1 MISFTDPRLYVKGTC
16 SAMLLD
22 KSTGD
27 IKYWSDKFQTGN
39 ITTSLTEGEIR
50 AGLGNGIAAIIPSD
64 SDLQVEFTAA
74 NFSLWAK
81 MAQVGGTLNYNAP
94 AMTCQ
99 VIEATA
105 ASLSLDVT
113 QGAPIAP
120 LGMSQAAVYVQE
132 VGTTAPVGVY
142 GKAYAVDPATGV
154 ISDFTATVGKKY
166 KVFYTKNFATA
177 QVGTI
182 SSFFDP
188 GVFYF
193 LAQMA
198 VYKNKTAGEKN
209 SGTRVGWLY
218 TLVPSLKLG
227 GNAGVVGDQTNNDTT
242 SISGRAVI
250 SDEDVV
256 SELCGA
262 CSGGGNVYAYYVY
275 VPDDGAEAI
284 SGLAVVGGTVSVEAG
299 KTAQIPVRFVM
310 ANGELVIP
318 ASYSDGFTYTATGA
332 PTGTTVSNEGLITA
346 GNTAGDFD
354 VKITYDNGGKDLE
367 ASVTASV
374 VAASEP

>member
-16 SAMLLD
+16 AAMLLD

-27 IKYWSDKFQTGN
+27 VKYWSDKFQTGN

-142 GKAYAVDPATGV
+142 GKAYTVDPSTGV
-154 ISDFTATVGKKY
+154 IADFTATVGKKY

-188 GVFYF
+188 GVYYF

-198 VYKNKTAGEKN
+198 VYANKTAGEKN

-218 TLVPSLKLG
+218 NIVPSLKLG

-256 SELCGA
+256 SELCHG
-262 CSGGGNVYAYYVY
+262 CNGGGNVYAYYVY

-284 SGLAVVGGTVSVEAG
+284 SGLAVVGGTVSVEVG

-318 ASYSDGFTYTATGA
+318 ASYGDGFTYQATGA
-332 PTGTTVSNEGLITA
+332 PEGTTVSNEGLITA
-346 GNTAGDFD
+346 GSTAGDFD
-354 VKITYDNGGKDLE
+354 VKIIYDNGGKNLE

-374 VAASEP
+374 VAAPEP

>member
-16 SAMLLD
+16 AAMLTD

-74 NFSLWAK
+74 DFSLWAK
-81 MAQVGGTLNYNAP
+81 AAQVGGTLNYNAP

-105 ASLSLDVT
+105 ASLTLDVSKGT
-113 QGAPIAP
+113 PMAQ
-120 LGMSQAAVYVQE
+120 LGFSQVVCYVQE
-132 VGTTAPVGVY
+132 VGKSAPVGVY
-142 GKAYAVDPATGV
+142 GTAYPVDAATGAV
-154 ISDFTATVGKKY
+154 KDFTATVGTKY
-166 KVFYTKNFATA
+166 KVWYCVNKATA
-177 QVGTI
+177 QVATI

-188 GVFYF
+188 GVYHFTAA
-193 LAQMA
+193 LA
-198 VYKNKTAGEKN
+198 VYANKTAGEKN

-218 TLVPSLKLG
+218 VIVPSLKLG

-250 SDEDVV
+250 SDADVV
-256 SELCGA
+256 SDLCEG
-262 CSGGGNVYAYYVY
+262 CNGGGNVYAYYVY
-275 VPDDGAEAI
+275 VPDDGAEMI
-284 SGLAVVGGTVSVEAG
+284 QGLAVVGGSVDVAASE
-299 KTAQIPVRFVM
+299 TAQIPVRFVM
-310 ANGELVIP
+310 QNGELVIP

-332 PTGTTVSNEGLITA
+332 PEGTTVSASGLITA
-346 GNTAGDFD
+346 GAAAGDFD
-354 VKITYDNGGKDLE
+354 VAITYDNGGEDLKLSITV
-367 ASVTASV
+367 SVTA
-374 VAASEP
+374 AA

>member
-16 SAMLLD
+16 AAMLTD

-74 NFSLWAK
+74 DFSLWAK
-81 MAQVGGTLNYNAP
+81 AAQVGGTLNYNAP

-105 ASLSLDVT
+105 ASLTLDVSK
-113 QGAPIAP
+113 GAPMAQ
-120 LGMSQAAVYVQE
+120 LGFSQVVCYVQE
-132 VGTTAPVGVY
+132 VGKSAPVGVY
-142 GKAYAVDPATGV
+142 GTAYPVDATTGAVK
-154 ISDFTATVGKKY
+154 DFTATVGTKY
-166 KVFYTKNFATA
+166 KVWYCVNKATA
-177 QVGTI
+177 QVATI

-188 GVFYF
+188 GVYHFTAT
-193 LAQMA
+193 LA
-198 VYKNKTAGEKN
+198 VYANKTAGEKN

-218 TLVPSLKLG
+218 VIVPSLKLG

-242 SISGRAVI
+242 SVSGRAVI
-250 SDEDVV
+250 SDADVV
-256 SELCGA
+256 SELCEG
-262 CSGGGNVYAYYVY
+262 CNGGGNVYAYYVY
-275 VPDDGAEAI
+275 VPDDGAEMI
-284 SGLAVVGGTVSVEAG
+284 QGLAVVGGSVDVAASE
-299 KTAQIPVRFVM
+299 TAQIPVRFVM
-310 ANGELVIP
+310 QNGELVIP

-332 PTGTTVSNEGLITA
+332 PEGTTVSASGLITA
-346 GNTAGDFD
+346 GAAAGDFD
-354 VKITYDNGGKDLE
+354 VAITYDNGGEDLKLSIT
-367 ASVTASV
+367 ASVTA
-374 VAASEP
+374 AT

>member
-16 SAMLLD
+16 AAMLLD

-27 IKYWSDKFQTGN
+27 VKYWSDKFQTGN

-142 GKAYAVDPATGV
+142 GKAYAVDPSTGV
-154 ISDFTATVGKKY
+154 IADFTATVGKKY
-166 KVFYTKNFATA
+166 KVFYTKNFTTA

-188 GVFYF
+188 GVYYF

-198 VYKNKTAGEKN
+198 VYANKTAGEKN

-218 TLVPSLKLG
+218 NIVPSLKLG

-256 SELCGA
+256 SELCGT
-262 CSGGGNVYAYYVY
+262 CNGGGNVYAYYVY

-284 SGLAVVGGTVSVEAG
+284 SGLAVVGGTVNVEVG

-318 ASYSDGFTYTATGA
+318 ASYGDGFTYEATGA
-332 PTGTTVSNEGLITA
+332 PEGTTVSNEGLITA
-346 GNTAGDFD
+346 GTTAGDFD
-354 VKITYDNGGKDLE
+354 VKIIYDNGGKDME

-374 VAASEP
+374 VAAPEP